1 MSKINGS
8 AVKLLTAMALSVL
21 AVALSSD
28 VVKADAYTD
37 ALQYQQAQQ
46 ELAAKQALANQQE
59 LAAKQ
64 ALANQQAIEV
74 QQTLLKQQEEA
85 NRLALEA
92 QQALM
97 AQYNQAI
104 ADQYAKALLVYQEAI
119 AAQARAVQQSYML
132 ASVQQLQN
140 AQYTSMVQQTGLD
153 YQSYLLD
160 QYQKYQ
166 KQALAAFKGYEG
178 IK

>member
-1 MSKINGS
+1 MSKFKGS
-8 AVKLLTAMALSVL
+8 VLKLLAAMALVVF
-21 AVALSSD
+21 AVFLCSD
-28 VVKADAYTD
+28 VVKADAYAD

-46 ELAAKQALANQQE
+46 ALVAQQALAAQQ
-59 LAAKQ
+59 K
-64 ALANQQAIEV
+64 
-74 QQTLLKQQEEA
+74 EA
-85 NRLALEA
+85 NRIALEA

-132 ASVQQLQN
+132 ASVQQLQD
-140 AQYTSMVQQTGLD
+140 ARYTSMVQQTGLD

-160 QYQKYQ
+160 RYQKYQ

>member
-1 MSKINGS
+1 MSKFKGS
-8 AVKLLTAMALSVL
+8 VLKLLAAMALGVL
-21 AVALSSD
+21 AVFLSSD
-28 VVKADAYTD
+28 VVKADAYAD

-46 ELAAKQALANQQE
+46 ALAAQQALEAQQ
-59 LAAKQ
+59 K
-64 ALANQQAIEV
+64 
-74 QQTLLKQQEEA
+74 EA
-85 NRLALEA
+85 NRIALEA

-160 QYQKYQ
+160 RYQKYQ

>member
-1 MSKINGS
+1 MSKFKGC
-8 AVKLLTAMALSVL
+8 VLKLLVAMALGVF
-21 AVALSSD
+21 AVFLSSD
-28 VVKADAYTD
+28 VVKADAYAD

-46 ELAAKQALANQQE
+46 ALVAQQALAAQ
-59 LAAKQ
+59 Q
-64 ALANQQAIEV
+64 ALEAQQ
-74 QQTLLKQQEEA
+74 KEA
-85 NRLALEA
+85 NRIALEA

-132 ASVQQLQN
+132 ASVQQLHN

-160 QYQKYQ
+160 RYQKYQ

>member
-1 MSKINGS
+1 MSKFKGS
-8 AVKLLTAMALSVL
+8 VLKLLAAMALCVF
-21 AVALSSD
+21 AVFLSSD
-28 VVKADAYTD
+28 VVKADAYAD

-46 ELAAKQALANQQE
+46 ALVAQQALAAQ
-59 LAAKQ
+59 Q
-64 ALANQQAIEV
+64 ALEAQQ
-74 QQTLLKQQEEA
+74 KEA
-85 NRLALEA
+85 NRIALEA

-104 ADQYAKALLVYQEAI
+104 ADQYAKALLVHQEAI

-160 QYQKYQ
+160 RYQKYQ

>member
-1 MSKINGS
+1 MSKFKGS
-8 AVKLLTAMALSVL
+8 VLKLLAAMALGVF
-21 AVALSSD
+21 AVFLSSD
-28 VVKADAYTD
+28 VVKADAYAD

-46 ELAAKQALANQQE
+46 ALVAQQALEAQQ
-59 LAAKQ
+59 K
-64 ALANQQAIEV
+64 
-74 QQTLLKQQEEA
+74 EA
-85 NRLALEA
+85 NRIALEA

-104 ADQYAKALLVYQEAI
+104 ADQYAKALLVHQEAI
-119 AAQARAVQQSYML
+119 AAQARSVQQSYML

-160 QYQKYQ
+160 RYQKYQ

>member
-1 MSKINGS
+1 MSKFKGS
-8 AVKLLTAMALSVL
+8 VLKLLAAMALGVF
-21 AVALSSD
+21 AVFLSSD
-28 VVKADAYTD
+28 VVKADAYAD

-46 ELAAKQALANQQE
+46 ALVAQQALAAQQ
-59 LAAKQ
+59 K
-64 ALANQQAIEV
+64 
-74 QQTLLKQQEEA
+74 EA
-85 NRLALEA
+85 NRIALEA

-160 QYQKYQ
+160 RYQKYQ

>member
-1 MSKINGS
+1 MSKFKGS
-8 AVKLLTAMALSVL
+8 VLKLLAAMALCVF
-21 AVALSSD
+21 AVFLSSD
-28 VVKADAYTD
+28 VVKADAYAD

-46 ELAAKQALANQQE
+46 ALVAQQALAAQQ
-59 LAAKQ
+59 K
-64 ALANQQAIEV
+64 
-74 QQTLLKQQEEA
+74 EA
-85 NRLALEA
+85 NRIALEA

>member
-1 MSKINGS
+1 MSKFKGS
-8 AVKLLTAMALSVL
+8 VLKLLAAMALCVF
-21 AVALSSD
+21 AVFLSSD
-28 VVKADAYTD
+28 VVKADAYAD

-46 ELAAKQALANQQE
+46 ALAAQQALEAQQ
-59 LAAKQ
+59 K
-64 ALANQQAIEV
+64 
-74 QQTLLKQQEEA
+74 EA
-85 NRLALEA
+85 NRIALEA

>member
-1 MSKINGS
+1 MSKFKGS
-8 AVKLLTAMALSVL
+8 VLKLLAAMALCVF
-21 AVALSSD
+21 AVFLSSD
-28 VVKADAYTD
+28 VVKADAYAD

-46 ELAAKQALANQQE
+46 ALAAQQALEAQQ
-59 LAAKQ
+59 K
-64 ALANQQAIEV
+64 
-74 QQTLLKQQEEA
+74 EA
-85 NRLALEA
+85 NRIALEA

-160 QYQKYQ
+160 RYQKYQ

>member
-1 MSKINGS
+1 MSKFKGS
-8 AVKLLTAMALSVL
+8 VLKLLAAMALGVF
-21 AVALSSD
+21 VVFLSSD
-28 VVKADAYTD
+28 VVKADAYAD

-46 ELAAKQALANQQE
+46 VLVAQQALAAQ
-59 LAAKQ
+59 Q
-64 ALANQQAIEV
+64 ALEAQQ
-74 QQTLLKQQEEA
+74 KEA
-85 NRLALEA
+85 NRIALEA

>member
-1 MSKINGS
+1 MSKFKGS
-8 AVKLLTAMALSVL
+8 VLKLLAAMALGVF
-21 AVALSSD
+21 AVFLSSD
-28 VVKADAYTD
+28 VVKADAYAD

-46 ELAAKQALANQQE
+46 ALVAQQALAAQQ
-59 LAAKQ
+59 K
-64 ALANQQAIEV
+64 
-74 QQTLLKQQEEA
+74 EA
-85 NRLALEA
+85 NRIALEA

-132 ASVQQLQN
+132 ASVQQLQD

-160 QYQKYQ
+160 RYQKYQ

>member
-1 MSKINGS
+1 MSKFKGC
-8 AVKLLTAMALSVL
+8 VLKLLAAMALGVF
-21 AVALSSD
+21 AVFLCSD
-28 VVKADAYTD
+28 VVKADAYAD

-46 ELAAKQALANQQE
+46 ALVAQQALEAQQ
-59 LAAKQ
+59 K
-64 ALANQQAIEV
+64 
-74 QQTLLKQQEEA
+74 EA
-85 NRLALEA
+85 NRIALEA

-104 ADQYAKALLVYQEAI
+104 ADQYAKALLVHQEAI

-160 QYQKYQ
+160 RYQKYQ

>member
-1 MSKINGS
+1 MSKFKGC
-8 AVKLLTAMALSVL
+8 VLKLLVAMALGVF
-21 AVALSSD
+21 AVFLSSD
-28 VVKADAYTD
+28 VVKADAYAD

-46 ELAAKQALANQQE
+46 ALAAQQALEAQQ
-59 LAAKQ
+59 K
-64 ALANQQAIEV
+64 
-74 QQTLLKQQEEA
+74 EA
-85 NRLALEA
+85 NRIALEA

>member
-1 MSKINGS
+1 MSKFKGS
-8 AVKLLTAMALSVL
+8 VLKLLTAMALGTF
-21 AVALSSD
+21 AVFLSSD
-28 VVKADAYTD
+28 VVKADAYAD

-46 ELAAKQALANQQE
+46 ALVAQQALAAQ
-59 LAAKQ
+59 Q
-64 ALANQQAIEV
+64 ALEAQQ
-74 QQTLLKQQEEA
+74 KEA
-85 NRLALEA
+85 NRIALEA

>member
-1 MSKINGS
+1 MSKFKGC
-8 AVKLLTAMALSVL
+8 VLKLLAAMALGVF
-21 AVALSSD
+21 AVFLCSD
-28 VVKADAYTD
+28 VVKADAYAD
-37 ALQYQQAQQ
+37 ALQYQQAH
-46 ELAAKQALANQQE
+46 QALAAQ
-59 LAAKQ
+59 Q
-64 ALANQQAIEV
+64 ALEAQQ
-74 QQTLLKQQEEA
+74 KEA
-85 NRLALEA
+85 NRIALEA

-160 QYQKYQ
+160 RYQKYQ

>member
-1 MSKINGS
+1 MSKFKGC
-8 AVKLLTAMALSVL
+8 VLKLLAAMALCVF
-21 AVALSSD
+21 AVFLSSD
-28 VVKADAYTD
+28 VVKADAYAD

-46 ELAAKQALANQQE
+46 ALAAQQALEAQQ
-59 LAAKQ
+59 K
-64 ALANQQAIEV
+64 
-74 QQTLLKQQEEA
+74 EA
-85 NRLALEA
+85 NRIALEA

-160 QYQKYQ
+160 RYQKYQ

>member
-1 MSKINGS
+1 MSKFKGS
-8 AVKLLTAMALSVL
+8 VLKLLAAMALGVF
-21 AVALSSD
+21 AVFLSSD
-28 VVKADAYTD
+28 VVKADAYAD

-46 ELAAKQALANQQE
+46 ALAAQQALEAQQ
-59 LAAKQ
+59 K
-64 ALANQQAIEV
+64 
-74 QQTLLKQQEEA
+74 EA
-85 NRLALEA
+85 NRIALEA

-160 QYQKYQ
+160 RYQKYQ
-166 KQALAAFKGYEG
+166 KQALAAFMGYEG

>member
-1 MSKINGS
+1 MSKFKGS
-8 AVKLLTAMALSVL
+8 VLKLLTAMALGAF
-21 AVALSSD
+21 AVFLSSD
-28 VVKADAYTD
+28 VVKADAYAD

-46 ELAAKQALANQQE
+46 TLVAQQALAAQ
-59 LAAKQ
+59 Q
-64 ALANQQAIEV
+64 ALEAQQ
-74 QQTLLKQQEEA
+74 KEA
-85 NRLALEA
+85 NRIALEA

>member
-1 MSKINGS
+1 MSKFKGS
-8 AVKLLTAMALSVL
+8 VLKLLAAMALGVF
-21 AVALSSD
+21 AVFLSSD
-28 VVKADAYTD
+28 VVKADA
-37 ALQYQQAQQ
+37 LQYQQTQQALVAQ
-46 ELAAKQALANQQE
+46 QALAAQ
-59 LAAKQ
+59 Q
-64 ALANQQAIEV
+64 ALEAQQ
-74 QQTLLKQQEEA
+74 KEA
-85 NRLALEA
+85 NRIALEA

-160 QYQKYQ
+160 RYQKYQ

>member
-1 MSKINGS
+1 MSKFKGS
-8 AVKLLTAMALSVL
+8 VLKLLAAMALGVF
-21 AVALSSD
+21 AVFLSSD
-28 VVKADAYTD
+28 VVKADAYAD
-37 ALQYQQAQQ
+37 ALKYQQAQQ
-46 ELAAKQALANQQE
+46 ALAAQQALEAQQ
-59 LAAKQ
+59 K
-64 ALANQQAIEV
+64 
-74 QQTLLKQQEEA
+74 EA
-85 NRLALEA
+85 NRIALEA

-104 ADQYAKALLVYQEAI
+104 ADQYAKALLVHQEAI
-119 AAQARAVQQSYML
+119 AAQARSVQQSYML

-160 QYQKYQ
+160 RYQKYQ

>member
-1 MSKINGS
+1 MSKFKGC
-8 AVKLLTAMALSVL
+8 VLKLLAAMALGVF
-21 AVALSSD
+21 AVFLCSD
-28 VVKADAYTD
+28 VVKADAYAD

-46 ELAAKQALANQQE
+46 ALAAQQALEAQQ
-59 LAAKQ
+59 K
-64 ALANQQAIEV
+64 
-74 QQTLLKQQEEA
+74 EA
-85 NRLALEA
+85 NRIALEA

-160 QYQKYQ
+160 RYQKYQ

>member
-1 MSKINGS
+1 MSKFKGS
-8 AVKLLTAMALSVL
+8 VLKLLAAMALCVF
-21 AVALSSD
+21 AVFLSSD
-28 VVKADAYTD
+28 VVKADAYAD

-46 ELAAKQALANQQE
+46 ALVAQQALAAQQ
-59 LAAKQ
+59 K
-64 ALANQQAIEV
+64 
-74 QQTLLKQQEEA
+74 EA
-85 NRLALEA
+85 NRIALEA

-119 AAQARAVQQSYML
+119 AAQGRAVQQSYML

-160 QYQKYQ
+160 RYQKYQ

>member
-1 MSKINGS
+1 MSKFKGS
-8 AVKLLTAMALSVL
+8 VLKLLTAMALGAF
-21 AVALSSD
+21 AVFLSSD
-28 VVKADAYTD
+28 IVKADAYAD

-46 ELAAKQALANQQE
+46 ALAAQQALEAQQ
-59 LAAKQ
+59 K
-64 ALANQQAIEV
+64 
-74 QQTLLKQQEEA
+74 EA
-85 NRLALEA
+85 NRIALEA

-104 ADQYAKALLVYQEAI
+104 ADQYAKALLVHQEAI

-160 QYQKYQ
+160 RYQKYQ

>member
-1 MSKINGS
+1 MSKFKGS
-8 AVKLLTAMALSVL
+8 VLKLLAAMALCVF
-21 AVALSSD
+21 AVFLSSD
-28 VVKADAYTD
+28 VVKADAYAD

-46 ELAAKQALANQQE
+46 ALAAQQALEAQQ
-59 LAAKQ
+59 K
-64 ALANQQAIEV
+64 
-74 QQTLLKQQEEA
+74 EA
-85 NRLALEA
+85 NRIALEA

-104 ADQYAKALLVYQEAI
+104 ADQYAKALLVHQEAI

-160 QYQKYQ
+160 RYQKYQ

>member
-1 MSKINGS
+1 MSKFKGS
-8 AVKLLTAMALSVL
+8 VLKLLVAMALGVF
-21 AVALSSD
+21 AVFLCSD
-28 VVKADAYTD
+28 VVKADAYAD

-46 ELAAKQALANQQE
+46 ALAAQQALEAQQ
-59 LAAKQ
+59 K
-64 ALANQQAIEV
+64 
-74 QQTLLKQQEEA
+74 EA
-85 NRLALEA
+85 NRIALEA

-160 QYQKYQ
+160 RYQKYQ

>member
-1 MSKINGS
+1 MSKFKGS
-8 AVKLLTAMALSVL
+8 VLKLLAAMALGVF
-21 AVALSSD
+21 AVFLSSD
-28 VVKADAYTD
+28 VVKADAYAD

-46 ELAAKQALANQQE
+46 ALVAQQALAAQQ
-59 LAAKQ
+59 K
-64 ALANQQAIEV
+64 
-74 QQTLLKQQEEA
+74 EA
-85 NRLALEA
+85 NRIALEA

>member
-1 MSKINGS
+1 MSKFKGC
-8 AVKLLTAMALSVL
+8 VLKLLAAMALGVF
-21 AVALSSD
+21 AVFLSSD
-28 VVKADAYTD
+28 VVKADAYAD
-37 ALQYQQAQQ
+37 ALKYQQAQQ
-46 ELAAKQALANQQE
+46 ALAAQQALEAQQ
-59 LAAKQ
+59 K
-64 ALANQQAIEV
+64 
-74 QQTLLKQQEEA
+74 EA
-85 NRLALEA
+85 NRIALEA

-104 ADQYAKALLVYQEAI
+104 ANQYAKALLVYPEAI

-140 AQYTSMVQQTGLD
+140 AQYTSMVQQTALN
-153 YQSYLLD
+153 YQRYKKK

-166 KQALAAFKGYEG
+166 KQALAPFKGYEG

>member
-1 MSKINGS
+1 MSKFKGS
-8 AVKLLTAMALSVL
+8 VLKLLAAMALGVF
-21 AVALSSD
+21 AVFLSSD
-28 VVKADAYTD
+28 VVKADAYAD

-46 ELAAKQALANQQE
+46 ALAAQQ
-59 LAAKQ
+59 K
-64 ALANQQAIEV
+64 
-74 QQTLLKQQEEA
+74 EA
-85 NRLALEA
+85 NRIALEA

-104 ADQYAKALLVYQEAI
+104 ADQYAQALLVYQEAI

-160 QYQKYQ
+160 RYQKYQ

>member
-1 MSKINGS
+1 MSKFKGS
-8 AVKLLTAMALSVL
+8 VLKLLAAMALGVF
-21 AVALSSD
+21 AVFLCSD
-28 VVKADAYTD
+28 VVKADAYAD
-37 ALQYQQAQQ
+37 ALKYQQAQQ
-46 ELAAKQALANQQE
+46 ALAAQQALEAQQ
-59 LAAKQ
+59 K
-64 ALANQQAIEV
+64 
-74 QQTLLKQQEEA
+74 EA
-85 NRLALEA
+85 NRIALEA

-160 QYQKYQ
+160 RYQKYQ

>member
-1 MSKINGS
+1 MSKFKGS
-8 AVKLLTAMALSVL
+8 VLKLLAAMALCVF
-21 AVALSSD
+21 AVFLSSD
-28 VVKADAYTD
+28 VVKADAYAD

-46 ELAAKQALANQQE
+46 ALVAQQALAAQQ
-59 LAAKQ
+59 K
-64 ALANQQAIEV
+64 
-74 QQTLLKQQEEA
+74 EA
-85 NRLALEA
+85 NRIALEA

-160 QYQKYQ
+160 RYQKYQ

>member
-1 MSKINGS
+1 MSKFKGS
-8 AVKLLTAMALSVL
+8 VLKLLAAMALGVF
-21 AVALSSD
+21 AVFLSSD
-28 VVKADAYTD
+28 VVKADAYAD

-46 ELAAKQALANQQE
+46 ALAAQQALEAQQ
-59 LAAKQ
+59 K
-64 ALANQQAIEV
+64 
-74 QQTLLKQQEEA
+74 EA
-85 NRLALEA
+85 NRIALEA

>member
-1 MSKINGS
+1 MSKFKGS
-8 AVKLLTAMALSVL
+8 VLKLLAAMALGVF
-21 AVALSSD
+21 AVFLSSD
-28 VVKADAYTD
+28 VVKADAYAD

-46 ELAAKQALANQQE
+46 ALVAQQALAAQQ
-59 LAAKQ
+59 K
-64 ALANQQAIEV
+64 
-74 QQTLLKQQEEA
+74 EA
-85 NRLALEA
+85 NRIALEA

-104 ADQYAKALLVYQEAI
+104 ADQYAKALLVHQEAI
-119 AAQARAVQQSYML
+119 AAQARSVQQSYML

>member
-1 MSKINGS
+1 MSKFKGS
-8 AVKLLTAMALSVL
+8 VLKLLAAMALGVF
-21 AVALSSD
+21 AVFLSSD
-28 VVKADAYTD
+28 VVKADAYAD

-46 ELAAKQALANQQE
+46 ALAAQQALEAQQ
-59 LAAKQ
+59 K
-64 ALANQQAIEV
+64 
-74 QQTLLKQQEEA
+74 EA
-85 NRLALEA
+85 NRIALEA

-119 AAQARAVQQSYML
+119 AAQARSVQQSYML

>member
-1 MSKINGS
+1 MSKFKGS
-8 AVKLLTAMALSVL
+8 VLKLLAAMALGVF
-21 AVALSSD
+21 AVFLCSD
-28 VVKADAYTD
+28 VVKADAYAD

-46 ELAAKQALANQQE
+46 ALEAQQ
-59 LAAKQ
+59 K
-64 ALANQQAIEV
+64 
-74 QQTLLKQQEEA
+74 EA
-85 NRLALEA
+85 NRIALEA

>member
-1 MSKINGS
+1 MNKFKGS
-8 AVKLLTAMALSVL
+8 VLKLLTAMALGSF
-21 AVALSSD
+21 AVFLSSD
-28 VVKADAYTD
+28 VVKADAYAD

-46 ELAAKQALANQQE
+46 ALVAQQALAAQ
-59 LAAKQ
+59 Q
-64 ALANQQAIEV
+64 ALEAQQ
-74 QQTLLKQQEEA
+74 KEA
-85 NRLALEA
+85 NRIALEA

>member
-1 MSKINGS
+1 MSKFKGS
-8 AVKLLTAMALSVL
+8 VLKLLAAMALVVF
-21 AVALSSD
+21 AVFLCSD
-28 VVKADAYTD
+28 VVKADAYAD

-46 ELAAKQALANQQE
+46 ALVAQQALAAQ
-59 LAAKQ
+59 Q
-64 ALANQQAIEV
+64 ALEAQQ
-74 QQTLLKQQEEA
+74 KEA
-85 NRLALEA
+85 NRIALEA

-140 AQYTSMVQQTGLD
+140 AQYTKLVQQTGLD

-166 KQALAAFKGYEG
+166 KQDLAAFKGYEG

>member
-1 MSKINGS
+1 MSKFKGC
-8 AVKLLTAMALSVL
+8 VLKLLAAMALGVF
-21 AVALSSD
+21 AVFLSSD
-28 VVKADAYTD
+28 VVKADAYAD

-46 ELAAKQALANQQE
+46 ALAAQQALEAQQ
-59 LAAKQ
+59 K
-64 ALANQQAIEV
+64 
-74 QQTLLKQQEEA
+74 EA
-85 NRLALEA
+85 NRIALEA

-104 ADQYAKALLVYQEAI
+104 ADQYAKALLVHQEAI
-119 AAQARAVQQSYML
+119 AAQARSVQQSYML

-160 QYQKYQ
+160 RYQKYQ

>member
-1 MSKINGS
+1 MSKFKGS
-8 AVKLLTAMALSVL
+8 VLKLLAAMALCVF
-21 AVALSSD
+21 AVFLSSD
-28 VVKADAYTD
+28 VVKADAYAD

-46 ELAAKQALANQQE
+46 ALVAQQALAAQ
-59 LAAKQ
+59 Q
-64 ALANQQAIEV
+64 ALEAQQ
-74 QQTLLKQQEEA
+74 KEA
-85 NRLALEA
+85 NRIALEA

>member
-1 MSKINGS
+1 MSKFKGS
-8 AVKLLTAMALSVL
+8 VLKLLAAMALGVF
-21 AVALSSD
+21 AVFLSSD
-28 VVKADAYTD
+28 VVKADAYAD
-37 ALQYQQAQQ
+37 ALKYQQAQQ
-46 ELAAKQALANQQE
+46 ALAAQQALEAQQ
-59 LAAKQ
+59 K
-64 ALANQQAIEV
+64 
-74 QQTLLKQQEEA
+74 EA
-85 NRLALEA
+85 NRIALEA

-104 ADQYAKALLVYQEAI
+104 ADQYAKALLVHQEAI

-160 QYQKYQ
+160 RYQKYQ

>member
-1 MSKINGS
+1 MSKFKGS
-8 AVKLLTAMALSVL
+8 VLKLLAAMALCVF
-21 AVALSSD
+21 AVFLSSD
-28 VVKADAYTD
+28 VVKADAYAD

-46 ELAAKQALANQQE
+46 ALVAQQALAAQQ
-59 LAAKQ
+59 K
-64 ALANQQAIEV
+64 
-74 QQTLLKQQEEA
+74 EA
-85 NRLALEA
+85 NRIALEA

-132 ASVQQLQN
+132 ASVQQLQD